1 MRQVQ
6 GDYHPSSVRFA
17 QLVAQRRRLVEH
29 PITSAYDPAQKKE
42 IRIGDAVRGGRYM
55 GSPGTYHQDCRLH
68 PKFPARKQASFAH
81 LPGEAYCPEGRGESS
96 EHREAKFAW
105 VKFFEDQLSGCAVCT
120 LNAPEVSLNHPCP
133 ATNLRGEV
141 VPATP
146 SYPGILWF
154 CESCSQPH
162 IYDLLRSADSAK
174 SEWWTPGRTARI
186 DIALLDKDE
195 RPTALIEIK
204 RRHLSNR
211 PFEYADKSGVP
222 LFVLDVS
229 LGENVQASLHDNQ
242 RQEKFLEMPDLSVS
256 PPRRFDFVH
265 YSIDGIILAC
275 GTDDEGRL
283 NWRISYSDPLGGKYR
298 APEPSIG
305 PFILA
310 SKSTVSCEE
319 VNEDLICRAVV
330 R

>member
-17 QLVAQRRRLVEH
+17 QLVAQRRCLVEH

-105 VKFFEDQLSGCAVCT
+105 VKFFRDQLSGCFVCT
-120 LNAPEVSLNHPCP
+120 MEGSKASSDHPCP
-133 ATNLRGEV
+133 TTYPRGEV
-141 VPATP
+141 FPATP
-146 SYPGILWF
+146 TCPGILWF

-162 IYDLLRSADSAK
+162 LYDLLRCAQSVT

-186 DIALLDKDE
+186 DIALLDRE
-195 RPTALIEIK
+195 GSPTALIEIK

-242 RQEKFLEMPDLSVS
+242 GRKKSFEWPDLSVS
-256 PPRRFDFVH
+256 PPRHFDFRR
-265 YSIDGIILAC
+265 YSLNGIYLAC
-275 GTDDEGRL
+275 GTDGQGRL
-283 NWRISYSDPLGGKYR
+283 SWRISYDDPEEGNC
-298 APEPSIG
+298 PIPQPSIG
-305 PFILA
+305 PFMLA
-310 SKSTVSCEE
+310 SRSTVSCEK
-319 VNEDLICRAVV
+319 VNEDMIVANIER
-330 R
+330 

>member
-1 MRQVQ
+1 M
-6 GDYHPSSVRFA
+6 
-17 QLVAQRRRLVEH
+17 EH
-29 PITSAYDPAQKKE
+29 PITSAYDPAHEKV
-42 IRIGDAVRGGRYM
+42 IRIGDAVRGGRYE
-55 GSPGTYHQDCRLH
+55 GTLGTHHQDCRLH

-120 LNAPEVSLNHPCP
+120 MNGPEAHPNHPCP
-133 ATNLRGEV
+133 ATSLRGEV

-146 SYPGILWF
+146 SCPGTLWF

-162 IYDLLRSADSAK
+162 LYDLLRRAQSVT

-186 DIALLDKDE
+186 DIALLDRDGS
-195 RPTALIEIK
+195 PTALIEIK
-204 RRHLSNR
+204 RKHLSDK
-211 PFEYADKSGVP
+211 PFAYANKFDVP

-229 LGENVQASLHDNQ
+229 LGENMQANLHNNR

-256 PPRRFDFVH
+256 PPLRFDFMH

-283 NWRISYSDPLGGKYR
+283 NWRVSYEDPQAGNCR
-298 APEPSIG
+298 TPQPSIG

-310 SKSTVSCEE
+310 SKSTVSCGK
-319 VNEDLICRAVV
+319 VNEGLMSRAVLREGESPV
-330 R
+330 KAIDRHDW